1 MSELE
6 KIIRTLDCP
15 LAKQNPNFDCPSKF
29 IFQFENELL
38 GSSPIYEVNLKGYLP
53 DTKVYLSQI
62 RNLYGTF
69 FLCLELRQTIL
80 LVFALCLWDM
90 GMYPDA
96 LLVSL
101 MEVRWGSG
109 VQFIEVQ

>member
-29 IFQFENELL
+29 IFQFQNELL

-62 RNLYGTF
+62 RNLYGTV

-80 LVFALCLWDM
+80 LVFALCL
-90 GMYPDA
+90 
-96 LLVSL
+96 
-101 MEVRWGSG
+101 
-109 VQFIEVQ
+109 

>member
-15 LAKQNPNFDCPSKF
+15 LTKQNPNFDRPSKF
-29 IFQFENELL
+29 IFQFQNELL
-38 GSSPIYEVNLKGYLP
+38 GSSPIYEVNLIGYLP

-69 FLCLELRQTIL
+69 FLCLEVRQTIL
-80 LVFALCLWDM
+80 LVYALCL
-90 GMYPDA
+90 
-96 LLVSL
+96 
-101 MEVRWGSG
+101 
-109 VQFIEVQ
+109 